1 MNGQEYPA
9 WSRDWSAP
17 SDFDA
22 PTGPIPVPVVVR
34 AEQPQEVGTSNV
46 VPTII
51 FAVSFLLAFPLTV
64 GVIWISYGLTDL
76 SQLTLLI
83 PKN

>member
-1 MNGQEYPA
+1 M
-9 WSRDWSAP
+9 
-17 SDFDA
+17 
-22 PTGPIPVPVVVR
+22 
-34 AEQPQEVGTSNV
+34 GTSNV

-64 GVIWISYGLTDL
+64 GVIWISYSLTDL
-76 SQLTLLI
+76 SQLTPLI

>member
-1 MNGQEYPA
+1 MPNQPYWDGQEYPA
-9 WSRDWSAP
+9 WSRGWSAP

-34 AEQPQEVGTSNV
+34 AEQSQEVGTSNV

-51 FAVSFLLAFPLTV
+51 FTVSFLLAFLLAV
-64 GVIWISYGLTDL
+64 GVIWITTASLT
-76 SQLTLLI
+76 
-83 PKN
+83 

>member
-34 AEQPQEVGTSNV
+34 AEQAAGGGDVQRRPHHHLRGQL
-46 VPTII
+46 P
-51 FAVSFLLAFPLTV
+51 A
-64 GVIWISYGLTDL
+64 GLPADGGRDL
-76 SQLTLLI
+76 DQLR
-83 PKN
+83 PH

>member
-1 MNGQEYPA
+1 M
-9 WSRDWSAP
+9 
-17 SDFDA
+17 
-22 PTGPIPVPVVVR
+22 VVR

-51 FAVSFLLAFPLTV
+51 FAVSFLLAFLLAV